1 MLYQLIGVAFAE
13 EVYFRGFLQ
22 ESLGNTTRSI
32 VIVSSL
38 FACMH
43 VPQLI
48 IYHDVSALLTF
59 FPSLVMGY
67 LYLRT
72 RNIAASTLF
81 HFLANTVYMGFQ

>member
-1 MLYQLIGVAFAE
+1 MLYQLIGIAFAE

-22 ESLGNTTRSI
+22 ESLGSTTRS
-32 VIVSSL
+32 VVLVSSL
-38 FACMH
+38 FAFMH

-48 IYHDVSALLTF
+48 IYHDINAILTF

-67 LYLRT
+67 LYMRT

-81 HFLANTVYMGFQ
+81 HFLANIVYLGFQ